1 MFFSVRKRESER
13 HRHTQ
18 SVFLSL
24 SLSSLHHVVSA
35 GISFSMSSTSSISAV
50 LPDALVS
57 CPVQSAAATR
67 SAAHRRGDDPG
78 SGP

>member
-13 HRHTQ
+13 HRHTVYL
-18 SVFLSL
+18 SLSL

-35 GISFSMSSTSSISAV
+35 GVPVAMSSTSSISAV

-57 CPVQSAAATR
+57 CPIQSAAAPR
-67 SAAHRRGDDPG
+67 SATHRRGDDSG